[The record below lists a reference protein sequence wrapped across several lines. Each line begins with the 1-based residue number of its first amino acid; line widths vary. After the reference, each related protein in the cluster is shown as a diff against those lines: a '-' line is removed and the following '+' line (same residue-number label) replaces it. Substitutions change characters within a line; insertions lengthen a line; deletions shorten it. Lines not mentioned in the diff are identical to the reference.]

1 MTYEAGFS
9 SLSHFSN
16 SFRDFYGMSP
26 SRYVE
31 LNRDSGQPPSK
42 AVDDKEEP

>member
-1 MTYEAGFS
+1 MKPVFRRC
-9 SLSHFSN
+9 HIFSN

-31 LNRDSGQPPSK
+31 LNRDSGQPPLK

>member
-1 MTYEAGFS
+1 MKPDFS

-31 LNRDSGQPPSK
+31 LNRVRGNLR
-42 AVDDKEEP
+42 

>member
-1 MTYEAGFS
+1 MKPVFRRC
-9 SLSHFSN
+9 HISN
-16 SFRDFYGMSP
+16 SFRDSYGMPP
-26 SRYVE
+26 SLYVE